1 VRRRGKGSLRGIL
14 GRLII
19 LRKGQRVHQVLGSSV
34 GTMGRRVLLALAT
47 AVVLML
53 GWTTAAHAA
62 TFTVNTTTDTTSC
75 TSSSCSLRGAISA
88 ANATT
93 ADDMIAVPAGTYR
106 LTLTGVAPEDANATG
121 DLDIGTTTGSS
132 SGSLTIQG
140 AGSGSTKID
149 ASGLAPD
156 TERAIKVL
164 SGATATISGL
174 TITGGNASIRTKAPS
189 NEHNGGG
196 IRTLGTL
203 TVTDSTISGNQA
215 FDAGGGIEDD
225 GSLTVRNST
234 VSGNTASSG
243 DGGGIRVLN
252 PAMLNVSD
260 STISGN
266 SSAANGGGV
275 AVGGTATIARST
287 VSGNTSSAV
296 GGGVGVTPTF
306 GVFGIVDSQGA
317 LTLSN
322 STVTGNTA
330 TTNGGGVGNFGS
342 STLVSDT
349 LTSNSAPTGA
359 NLSSEVVPGQTPG
372 SVMTSFENTIVSS
385 PQMGANCSNVTGSSL
400 TSKGF
405 DLEDDAAKSCG
416 FTQSTDPPAADPK
429 LGPLADNGGPT
440 KTLALTAGSPAI
452 DHGTVDGLAPAPLT
466 DQRGVSR
473 PIGPKADIGAF
484 ELALPT
490 AVTGAASN
498 ITQSGATVAGT
509 ATDPNNVT
517 GGQAFF
523 QYGPASAPT
532 SSQTASQPVAAGANA
547 AAVTAALTGL
557 MPGTVYH
564 YRLVVTNPD
573 GTSTGQDQT
582 FTTAAPS
589 DTTKPTIA
597 INTPTDG
604 ASYRQGETV
613 HANYSCMDELGG
625 SGLKSCVGTVANGSP
640 IDTSPSRTAASV
652 TFPVTSRSFTVTA
665 TDNAGN
671 TASKTV
677 HYRVVGA
684 AVQGPVAE
692 LGLSLRARPGRVH
705 VGDRPAYTLTVTNHG
720 PDRATGVVVRERL
733 PGQVAFVSVRTSRG
747 GSCTGRRIVLC
758 RFSSLSARS
767 SVRVVITV
775 RAVHLGRARS
785 TARVAG
791 AQTDPVPG
799 NNTSSATISVV
810 PQPRPRFAG

>member
-1 VRRRGKGSLRGIL
+1 
-14 GRLII
+14 
-19 LRKGQRVHQVLGSSV
+19 
-34 GTMGRRVLLALAT
+34 M
-47 AVVLML
+47 
-53 GWTTAAHAA
+53 
-62 TFTVNTTTDTTSC
+62 
-75 TSSSCSLRGAISA
+75 
-88 ANATT
+88 
-93 ADDMIAVPAGTYR
+93 
-106 LTLTGVAPEDANATG
+106 
-121 DLDIGTTTGSS
+121 
-132 SGSLTIQG
+132 
-140 AGSGSTKID
+140 
-149 ASGLAPD
+149 
-156 TERAIKVL
+156 
-164 SGATATISGL
+164 
-174 TITGGNASIRTKAPS
+174 TITGGTAVSPS
-189 NEHNGGG
+189 AGGG
-196 IRTLGTL
+196 IRSSGTVAL
-203 TVTDSTISGNQA
+203 DGVNVINNTAATD
-215 FDAGGGIEDD
+215 GGGIEVAS
-225 GSLTVRNST
+225 GTLTANHITVSGNKAIVATNGTGGGIDVPTGGTLNLFDSTVSGNMSADNAGGLRVEGVATAERDTFSGNTAIGGYAGGIGVTSGGEEFFTTTGTLTLKNST
-234 VSGNTASSG
+234 VSGNTAT
-243 DGGGIRVLN
+243 
-252 PAMLNVSD
+252 M
-260 STISGN
+260 
-266 SSAANGGGV
+266 NGGGL
-275 AVGGTATIARST
+275 GGFGNVTVVSTTIAS
-287 VSGNTSSAV
+287 NT
-296 GGGVGVTPTF
+296 
-306 GVFGIVDSQGA
+306 
-317 LTLSN
+317 
-322 STVTGNTA
+322 
-330 TTNGGGVGNFGS
+330 
-342 STLVSDT
+342 
-349 LTSNSAPTGA
+349 APTGA
-359 NLSSEVVPGQTPG
+359 NVVAELGGTTTLQ
-372 SVMTSFENTIVSS
+372 NTIVADPMIAPITALASG
-385 PQMGANCSNVTGSSL
+385 GAQNCASNGGTL

-405 DLEDDAAKSCG
+405 NLEDDAGDSTTSTPPSCN
-416 FTQSTDPPAADPK
+416 FTQSTDKSGVDPK

-440 KTLALTAGSPAI
+440 MTRALGAGSPAI
-452 DHGTVDGLAPAPLT
+452 DQGTVDGLAPSPLT

-498 ITQSGATVAGT
+498 ITPSGATVAGT
-509 ATDPNNVT
+509 ATNPDVT

-523 QYGPASAPT
+523 QYWPASAPT

-547 AAVTAALTGL
+547 AAVTAQLTGL
-557 MPGTVYH
+557 TPSTVYH
-564 YRLVVTNPD
+564 YRLIVTNAD
-573 GTSTGQDQT
+573 GTSTGEDQT
-582 FTTAAPS
+582 FTTPAPP
-589 DTTKPTIA
+589 DTTKPTVA
-597 INTPTDG
+597 INTPADG

-613 HANYSCMDELGG
+613 RANYSCMDELGG

-705 VGDRPAYTLTVTNHG
+705 VGDRPAYPLTVTNHG

-747 GSCTGRRIVLC
+747 GSCTGRRIVVC

-810 PQPRPRFAG
+810 LQPRPRFAG